1 LASATSARTALEE
14 EVSVKAAE
22 LTQAQTELTESQQQF
37 ETLQGQYEEASA
49 ALSGV
54 QEELDQTQSALRS
67 TQEEL
72 TAAQQAHESAS
83 ASQLAEL
90 TKIQMTL
97 ESAKSARD
105 KLQQEAETKTTAL
118 LQVQEQLEAS
128 QTECAQWQKRQT
140 ETVQTLSNVSQ
151 ELTSS
156 QSELAAM
163 RQQLKAELAQPDT
176 AARLEKL
183 REQVSEPL
191 QDAIQEGLIA
201 VETRADGVL
210 LRVGGSVLFGPGQTS
225 VRASGRATLDE
236 IVKVLQALPEYQISV
251 EGHTDNIPIGP
262 QRQDI
267 WPTNWELSSARAVAA
282 VRYLESQGIASE
294 RLSANGLSFYRPLAS
309 NDTEEGR
316 AENRRIEI
324 ILIPPPEKSE

>member
-1 LASATSARTALEE
+1 
-14 EVSVKAAE
+14 
-22 LTQAQTELTESQQQF
+22 
-37 ETLQGQYEEASA
+37 
-49 ALSGV
+49 
-54 QEELDQTQSALRS
+54 
-67 TQEEL
+67 
-72 TAAQQAHESAS
+72 
-83 ASQLAEL
+83 
-90 TKIQMTL
+90 MTL